1 MSSKALDVQV
11 GRDRRRILR
20 WLGGFLQGW
29 LGTRAGRARYST
41 MSPQPLLAV
50 FTLDE
55 STLAYVR
62 CSLGYS
68 FSGSIEPPL
77 ALSKLR
83 RRYSDCCGGTSAGM
97 AREHEH
103 EHEHEHERPSCSS
116 SILQCHLVCPSSQL
130 GPHVALIGPS
140 ARYRQVQ
147 HRPYMQV
154 IYSLA
159 YSAYYRAGFSAAYGP
174 ETG

>member
-1 MSSKALDVQV
+1 MSSEALDVQV

-41 MSPQPLLAV
+41 MSPQPLLVV

-77 ALSKLR
+77 ALSRLR
-83 RRYSDCCGGTSAGM
+83 RRYSDCCCGTSAGM
-97 AREHEH
+97 AHEH
-103 EHEHEHERPSCSS
+103 EHEDERPSCSP
-116 SILQCHLVCPSSQL
+116 SILQCHLVCP
-130 GPHVALIGPS
+130 
-140 ARYRQVQ
+140 QVNWD
-147 HRPYMQV
+147 RMSP
-154 IYSLA
+154 SLA
-159 YSAYYRAGFSAAYGP
+159 PPHGIDKSNIGLICR
-174 ETG
+174 

>member
-1 MSSKALDVQV
+1 MAAVTQALAQRLMAAQNVPLDSQSSDSNSAARPTAAACSCYTARTSSGYRIVWPAHPAWGSPGEAVRWRRVTERAVNCGPEMQLQMVSSEALDVQV

-41 MSPQPLLAV
+41 MSPQPLLVV

-77 ALSKLR
+77 APQQ
-83 RRYSDCCGGTSAGM
+83 TSS
-97 AREHEH
+97 
-103 EHEHEHERPSCSS
+103 PV
-116 SILQCHLVCPSSQL
+116 L
-130 GPHVALIGPS
+130 
-140 ARYRQVQ
+140 
-147 HRPYMQV
+147 
-154 IYSLA
+154 
-159 YSAYYRAGFSAAYGP
+159 
-174 ETG
+174 